1 MVPCNPMLNPI
12 FGVPDARVQVD
23 PPPPHQPTNLDA
35 AALAALALE
44 IPRKWELHGDLV
56 LLPPTAF
63 ASPVWRGVEPALWH
77 CVCDALKVGRVA
89 RKAPIDPGYS

>member
-1 MVPCNPMLNPI
+1 MR
-12 FGVPDARVQVD
+12 GVQVD